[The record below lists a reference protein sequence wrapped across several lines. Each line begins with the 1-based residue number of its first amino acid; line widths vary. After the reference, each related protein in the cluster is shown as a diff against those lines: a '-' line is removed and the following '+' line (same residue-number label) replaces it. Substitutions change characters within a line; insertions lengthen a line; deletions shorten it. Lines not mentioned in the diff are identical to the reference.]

1 MAPPAGWIV
10 ALAALTMGSEHATVR
25 AAPASTRGA
34 CRTAVCRACCGVMA
48 HAGQLHG
55 RQSALRGGS
64 GAVSSAASP
73 LPEGWEELM
82 DDNYGIP
89 YFYHASSG
97 ETVWERPAPAPSMPS
112 PPAIPPPLP
121 PEPRPPPAPHP
132 VLSSEPNSL
141 PEGWEELMDEDYGI
155 PYFYHASSGETVWER
170 PAPAPSMPSP
180 PAILPE
186 PRPPPAP
193 PPVPSTSEP
202 RKLMTQTH
210 SQIPGG
216 GGSLHPGSRAASAA
230 QEGSTS
236 WWGSKGLGARSPSL
250 PLDVERV
257 AAVAAQQAKTVAAQG
272 AKTVGAA
279 AAVASAGAA
288 AANIA
293 GT

>member
-82 DDNYGIP
+82 DD
-89 YFYHASSG
+89 
-97 ETVWERPAPAPSMPS
+97 E
-112 PPAIPPPLP
+112 
-121 PEPRPPPAPHP
+121 
-132 VLSSEPNSL
+132 
-141 PEGWEELMDEDYGI
+141 YGI